1 VVFELQDVSLD
12 RAGKPV
18 LRDLSATLPEGAGC
32 IAGPSGC
39 GKSTLLRLLN
49 RLADPAAGR
58 VLYRGEDV
66 REHDVLA
73 LRREVSLVP
82 QLPALLAGSVEENI
96 LFAAR
101 LAGREPD
108 VGRLLDLSG
117 LDSSFA
123 GRDAAKLSV
132 GEQQRAMLARGL
144 ASQPRVLLLDEPTS
158 ALDEEARDAIE
169 STVADL
175 RGRLEIDVV
184 LVTHDLA
191 QARRLAE
198 WVVRMEAGRAVE
210 QGPADELLAARA

>member
-1 VVFELQDVSLD
+1 
-12 RAGKPV
+12 
-18 LRDLSATLPEGAGC
+18 
-32 IAGPSGC
+32 
-39 GKSTLLRLLN
+39 
-49 RLADPAAGR
+49 
-58 VLYRGEDV
+58 
-66 REHDVLA
+66 
-73 LRREVSLVP
+73 
-82 QLPALLAGSVEENI
+82 
-96 LFAAR
+96 
-101 LAGREPD
+101 
-108 VGRLLDLSG
+108 
-117 LDSSFA
+117 
-123 GRDAAKLSV
+123 
-132 GEQQRAMLARGL
+132 MLARGL